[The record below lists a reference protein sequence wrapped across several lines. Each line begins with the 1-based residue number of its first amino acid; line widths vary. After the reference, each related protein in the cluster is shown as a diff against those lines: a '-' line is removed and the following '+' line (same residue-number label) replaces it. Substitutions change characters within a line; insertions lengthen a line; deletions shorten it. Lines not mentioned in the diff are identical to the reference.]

1 MIMLYV
7 TYVSLTT
14 TAIAE
19 GFLPVLVVAADG
31 FRHFSDDAVFIDRN
45 RNTCDVVTSS
55 MSPLDFVLE
64 TDPEKIRHFSDD
76 AVYID
81 RNPYTCVVA
90 TSSDDCPA

>member
-19 GFLPVLVVAADG
+19 GFLPALVVAAEG

-64 TDPEKIRHFSDD
+64 TDPEPYQSTLIIVTVVLRDGDCQD
-76 AVYID
+76 AEQVMIV
-81 RNPYTCVVA
+81 RV
-90 TSSDDCPA
+90 